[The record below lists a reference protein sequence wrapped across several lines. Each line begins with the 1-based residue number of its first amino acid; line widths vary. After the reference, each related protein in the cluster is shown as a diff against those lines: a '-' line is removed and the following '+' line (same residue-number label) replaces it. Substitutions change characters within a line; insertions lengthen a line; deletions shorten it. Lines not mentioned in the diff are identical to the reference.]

1 MVVLFLMI
9 IEIENDGYGV
19 RCGARNDE
27 FWKLKKKWRWIY
39 VILPKLI
46 FGSLITEDLLSQDLC
61 NSTNAKEWME
71 EGTQPIH
78 ITYCVRSEYDHA
90 FLRLCRSRAL
100 YEGLKMFQQVYIDF
114 DIQENNPS
122 FNSKH
127 GNNPSSNSN
136 MAFIGYMESVSNLH
150 TSEMRCK
157 WLVRILHDEFKLL
170 CTEKMLEQIT
180 SEMDIMKT
188 STRFYKRTRYAK
200 RWDGVVGGRRAGWP
214 KHLALTTVKTMMK

>member
-78 ITYCVRSEYDHA
+78 ITLTLLKKGLWLSDCVRSEYDHA

-100 YEGLKMFQQVYIDF
+100 YEGLKV
-114 DIQENNPS
+114 
-122 FNSKH
+122 
-127 GNNPSSNSN
+127 
-136 MAFIGYMESVSNLH
+136 AA
-150 TSEMRCK
+150 TSDLMLEMRCK